1 MTTAE
6 ELRTILQHLA
16 EYCALIE
23 QDLQDSAY
31 PAAASSNAGARPIG
45 PKGKPPCSIVDLDY
59 IIEDVSP
66 IIRGWA
72 TALQKDA
79 HRTGLPIDRP
89 LNEWCAWL
97 SRHRESLLAM
107 PWADTAV
114 EELDKL
120 ASQLHDRLHPP
131 DPKQQ
136 AAMAAIAGDRK
147 GTAREIATL
156 LSAMGKGRID
166 RRKINYLG
174 ESGRIDVY
182 PGADG
187 VNHYSLRQ
195 ARDALASTETV

>member
-1 MTTAE
+1 MTTPDE
-6 ELRTILQHLA
+6 FRTTLQHLA

-59 IIEDVSP
+59 IIEDVAP
-66 IIRGWA
+66 RIKGWCFN
-72 TALQKDA
+72 LQESA
-79 HRTGLPIDRP
+79 HVTGLPVNRP
-89 LNEWCAWL
+89 LNVWVAWL
-97 SRHRESLLAM
+97 SRYRVTLLDQEWGEDA
-107 PWADTAV
+107 AD
-114 EELDKL
+114 ELADL
-120 ASQLHDRLHPP
+120 TTQLRDRLDPP
-131 DPKQQ
+131 DPTQQ

-156 LSAMGKGRID
+156 LSAMGTGRID

-174 ESGRIDVY
+174 ESGRIDVHRG
-182 PGADG
+182 PDG

-195 ARDALASTETV
+195 ARDALESAENG